1 MIKLLYL
8 TDTHITGHNPRYRL
22 DCFPDTLRMKLQEVV
37 DIAVAQRVT
46 AILHGGDLFDL
57 PVPEFPIVS
66 DCMRILKSPGLP
78 IYAIAGNH
86 DMYAYSPATLDR
98 TMIGLLHNLGLIRL
112 LQSGERVYLESDEVR
127 VQLTGTHFHHAMDR
141 RDPTLDYCVEKVDCK
156 YAVHVAHGMLLNSPF
171 FEGTPHTMIEDV
183 APFTQADVTLGSHA
197 HFGYPEVKMDG
208 KVFIN
213 PGSLVRLS
221 GQPADVARTPQVVIL
236 EFNSDGLGFRY
247 VPLRWARP
255 GSEMIDVASAFCS
268 EKVPCDRQNSRKARL
283 KEERGS
289 SRMKGIVYS
298 VCREHTISESVRDE
312 ALRLI
317 DKHNKDVE

>member
-22 DCFPDTLRMKLQEVV
+22 DCFPDTLRMKLQEVA
-37 DIAVAQRVT
+37 DIAVAHRVT

-66 DCMRILKSPGLP
+66 DCMRILMSPGLP

-112 LQSGERVYLESDEVR
+112 LQTGQRVYLKDDEVR

-141 RDPTLDYCVEKVDCK
+141 RDPTLDYCVEKVDCN

-171 FEGTPHTMIEDV
+171 FEGTPHTMIADV
-183 APFTQADVTLGSHA
+183 APLTQADVTLGSHA

-221 GQPADVARTPQVVIL
+221 GQPPDVARTPQVVIL
-236 EFNSDGLGFRY
+236 EFGSDRLGFQY
-247 VPLRWARP
+247 VPLRSARP
-255 GSEMIDVASAFCS
+255 GSEIVDAASASRS
-268 EKVPCDRQNSRKARL
+268 EEMTCHSHSSRKTRPN
-283 KEERGS
+283 EEGS
-289 SRMKGIVYS
+289 SSRIKGIVYN